1 MNKSAAFAL
10 MACFLLCLTG
20 CSGQT
25 ETAGEAPPAQ
35 SGRLDTEGEGS
46 APATEEMDGPFTVDT
61 EIDEVIN
68 APGLRRIRQV
78 AFSRR
83 GRVLERGH
91 VGGTPPYLV
100 QQYRPR

>member
-61 EIDEVIN
+61 DN
-68 APGLRRIRQV
+68 
-78 AFSRR
+78 
-83 GRVLERGH
+83 
-91 VGGTPPYLV
+91 
-100 QQYRPR
+100 

>member
-68 APGLRRIRQV
+68 AP
-78 AFSRR
+78 AFGEY
-83 GRVLERGH
+83 GRLLFPVEDG
-91 VGGTPPYLV
+91 Y
-100 QQYRPR
+100 

>member
-61 EIDEVIN
+61 EIDE
-68 APGLRRIRQV
+68 
-78 AFSRR
+78 